1 MPTDLG
7 CGDLVC
13 IDDQLLEGVIGG
25 VQYPGDNPHG
35 SMRASPESFAARSQ
49 RVDDPAGSR
58 QRGADRANA
67 RLMREYGQ

>member
-1 MPTDLG
+1 MPTNLG
-7 CGDLVC
+7 CSDLVR

-35 SMRASPESFAARSQ
+35 SLRASPEGPAARAQ
-49 RVDDPAGSR
+49 RVDDPAGYR